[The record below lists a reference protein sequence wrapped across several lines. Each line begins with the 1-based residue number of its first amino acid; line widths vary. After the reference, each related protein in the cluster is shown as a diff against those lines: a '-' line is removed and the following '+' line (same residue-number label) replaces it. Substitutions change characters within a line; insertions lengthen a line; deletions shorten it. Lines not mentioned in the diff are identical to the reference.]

1 MLNRFLKISLLLLL
15 PVFAIGTFLYYEQ
28 LKDDKTVLEIQA
40 FESLNGQAEQII
52 NEFTYIVSD
61 LMFLAEHNELQEFLN
76 TKHPLQRQQLTQEY
90 YLFSAKKRLYDQIRF
105 LNESGLEIARVN
117 FNAGNPIIVP
127 VERLQNKGKRYYFK
141 DAFELER
148 NDVFISPFDLN
159 IEKGQIE
166 RPLKPMIRFGTPIF
180 DRTGQKRGIVLLNYL
195 GIRLLDKMAKRAANA
210 SSQIMLLNTDGFWLK
225 SPVREDEW
233 GFMYKDSSHKTFGHQ
248 YSNEWEQIKQTESG
262 QFTTHNGIFT
272 FMTIYPLVEG
282 QKSSTGTQQAFAP
295 STNLLN
301 ALDYYWKIVAYVS
314 PSTLQAKSQQILMN
328 MALPFMGIVLL
339 ILILAAFLNRTHFK
353 HVQAEVALRESEERF
368 KAIVAAIP
376 IPIAITRLIDNTFLY
391 LNQHY
396 RQAFKLPSDNQWQT
410 YQAHHLYLNSQEWQ
424 PILEQLQNQGYVHN
438 VELKTKPVL
447 GNPFCMMAS
456 FQLMNFKNETAII
469 SVFNDITARKQTEQK
484 IQQQKEF
491 LQHIIDSL
499 DYPFYVIDVNNYQI
513 ILANAAMKAL
523 EISTPAIC
531 YAVTHHRNSPCAGA
545 NDPCPLGMVKSTKKP
560 VIVEHSHFD
569 KSGKLRNVEV
579 RGFPL
584 FDEQGNITQMI
595 EYSVDI
601 TDRKLAEQALWE
613 SERRYRQM
621 FEKHSSIHLLVDP
634 DSARIIDANPAA
646 AEFYGYPLTKLRQ
659 MRVSD
664 INTLPSEAVLTK
676 LNHIKAQ
683 PNNHFIVSHRLASG
697 EIRQVEIYS
706 GPLEVKDHLL
716 IYAVI
721 HDVTQRQQT
730 EAKLQQQNEEL
741 QMQNEQLDAFT
752 QQLETMQQQKLYQ
765 LNKAYER
772 FVPREFLALL
782 EKQSILEVQL
792 GDHVEKEITILF
804 SDIRR
809 FTSLSEKMTP
819 QENFNFI
826 NSYLSRMEPIISQN
840 GGFIDKYIGDA
851 IMALFPTCADDAVH
865 GAIAILKQLT
875 IYNQDRQKSSYQPL
889 TIGIGLNTGPS
900 MLGTVGGITRMDGT
914 VISDAVNLASRVE
927 DLTKI
932 YGTPLLITEQTYV
945 KLVDPLGYHIR
956 VIDAVKVKGKLEKIT
971 VYEIYD
977 ADSPTIMSLKDKTR
991 DEFEEGFVLYHFEEF
1006 KDAYPFFE
1014 RVLQINPNDQVA
1026 QIYSKRCLHF
1036 QKNGIPSKLTTEA

>member
-1 MLNRFLKISLLLLL
+1 
-15 PVFAIGTFLYYEQ
+15 
-28 LKDDKTVLEIQA
+28 
-40 FESLNGQAEQII
+40 
-52 NEFTYIVSD
+52 
-61 LMFLAEHNELQEFLN
+61 
-76 TKHPLQRQQLTQEY
+76 
-90 YLFSAKKRLYDQIRF
+90 
-105 LNESGLEIARVN
+105 
-117 FNAGNPIIVP
+117 
-127 VERLQNKGKRYYFK
+127 
-141 DAFELER
+141 
-148 NDVFISPFDLN
+148 
-159 IEKGQIE
+159 
-166 RPLKPMIRFGTPIF
+166 
-180 DRTGQKRGIVLLNYL
+180 
-195 GIRLLDKMAKRAANA
+195 
-210 SSQIMLLNTDGFWLK
+210 
-225 SPVREDEW
+225 
-233 GFMYKDSSHKTFGHQ
+233 
-248 YSNEWEQIKQTESG
+248 
-262 QFTTHNGIFT
+262 
-272 FMTIYPLVEG
+272 
-282 QKSSTGTQQAFAP
+282 
-295 STNLLN
+295 
-301 ALDYYWKIVAYVS
+301 
-314 PSTLQAKSQQILMN
+314 
-328 MALPFMGIVLL
+328 
-339 ILILAAFLNRTHFK
+339 
-353 HVQAEVALRESEERF
+353 
-368 KAIVAAIP
+368 
-376 IPIAITRLIDNTFLY
+376 
-391 LNQHY
+391 
-396 RQAFKLPSDNQWQT
+396 
-410 YQAHHLYLNSQEWQ
+410 
-424 PILEQLQNQGYVHN
+424 
-438 VELKTKPVL
+438 
-447 GNPFCMMAS
+447 
-456 FQLMNFKNETAII
+456 
-469 SVFNDITARKQTEQK
+469 
-484 IQQQKEF
+484 
-491 LQHIIDSL
+491 
-499 DYPFYVIDVNNYQI
+499 
-513 ILANAAMKAL
+513 
-523 EISTPAIC
+523 
-531 YAVTHHRNSPCAGA
+531 
-545 NDPCPLGMVKSTKKP
+545 
-560 VIVEHSHFD
+560 
-569 KSGKLRNVEV
+569 
-579 RGFPL
+579 L

-875 IYNQDRQKSSYQPL
+875 IYNQDRQKSSYQPI